1 MLKRG
6 LALLVPGL
14 TLGIALGACD
24 EKPKT
29 ESAPSAT
36 AAPTPTPAPTPAPTP
51 SAEAAPPKPK
61 KKLADCPTGPEVTI
75 DNPAL
80 EAELRKKLE
89 KASGPISKADLKRL
103 KSLNLSQLKDM
114 HEIDPCLFTPM
125 TGL

>member
-1 MLKRG
+1 MQKLG
-6 LALLVPGL
+6 LLCLVPGL
-14 TLGIALGACD
+14 AFGTFLGACD

-36 AAPTPTPAPTPAPTP
+36 AAPTPTPTPTPAPTP

-61 KKLADCPTGPEVTI
+61 KKLADCPTGPDVTI

-89 KASGPISKADLKRL
+89 KPTGPISKADLKRL
-103 KSLNLSQLKDM
+103 KSLNLSQLKDT
-114 HEIDPCLFTPM
+114 HEIDPCL
-125 TGL
+125 